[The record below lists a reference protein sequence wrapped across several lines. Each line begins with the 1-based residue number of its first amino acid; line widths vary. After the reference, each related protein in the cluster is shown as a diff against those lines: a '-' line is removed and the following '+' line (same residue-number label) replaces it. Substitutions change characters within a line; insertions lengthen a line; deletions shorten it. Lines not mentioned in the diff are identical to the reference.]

1 MYFHYQRSYRGPVQA
16 VILDWAG
23 TTVDFGS
30 LAPVVAFTRLFAAQ
44 GIDLGLDEARG
55 PMGAEKRE
63 HIRRLCAL
71 PRIAAAWR
79 DLYGESPDEATI
91 DRLYHDFVPLQVTAI
106 RDYAQ
111 LIPGCRETLVTLR
124 ARGIRVGA
132 NTGYG
137 QAMMEPLLR
146 AAAEQGYVPDSSV
159 CATEVPRGRP
169 YPYMSFK
176 NMMDLE
182 IETVQSCVKVDDTV
196 PGIEEGSNAGMWTVG
211 VAVSGNEIGLP
222 LADWEAL
229 PAADQRQRRERAYQR
244 LLTGGAHYVID
255 SIADLPRCLDAIEAR
270 LARGERP

>member
-1 MYFHYQRSYRGPVQA
+1 MHFHYQRSYRGPVQA

-55 PMGAEKRE
+55 PMGTEKRE
-63 HIRRLCAL
+63 HIRCLCAL
-71 PRIAAAWR
+71 PRITTAWR

-91 DRLYHDFVPLQVTAI
+91 DRLYHEFVPLQVTAI
-106 RDYAQ
+106 HDYAQ

-182 IETVQSCVKVDDTV
+182 IEAVQSCVKVDDTV
-196 PGIEEGSNAGMWTVG
+196 PGIEEGLNAGMWTVG
-211 VAVSGNEIGLP
+211 VAISGNEIGLP

-229 PAADQRQRRERAYQR
+229 PAADQRQRRERAHQR
-244 LLTGGAHYVID
+244 LLTGGAHYAID

-270 LARGERP
+270 LMRGERP

>member
-1 MYFHYQRSYRGPVQA
+1 MHFHYQRSYRGPVQA

-91 DRLYHDFVPLQVTAI
+91 DRLYHEFVPLQVTAI

>member
-55 PMGAEKRE
+55 PMGTEKRE

-91 DRLYHDFVPLQVTAI
+91 DRLYHEFVPLQVTAI

-124 ARGIRVGA
+124 ARGIRIGA

-176 NMMDLE
+176 NLMDLE
-182 IETVQSCVKVDDTV
+182 IEAVQSCVKVDDTV
-196 PGIEEGSNAGMWTVG
+196 PGIEEGLNAGMWTVG
-211 VAVSGNEIGLP
+211 VAISGNEIGLP
-222 LADWEAL
+222 LTDWEAL
-229 PAADQRQRRERAYQR
+229 PAADQRQRRERAHQR

-255 SIADLPRCLDAIEAR
+255 SIAYLPRCLDAIEAR

>member
-44 GIDLGLDEARG
+44 GIDLSLDEARG
-55 PMGAEKRE
+55 PMGTEKRE

-71 PRIAAAWR
+71 PRIAAAWC
-79 DLYGESPDEATI
+79 DLYGETPDEATI
-91 DRLYHDFVPLQVTAI
+91 DRLYHEFVPLQVTAI

-124 ARGIRVGA
+124 ARGVRIGA

>member
-1 MYFHYQRSYRGPVQA
+1 MHFHYQRSYRGPVQA

-55 PMGAEKRE
+55 PMGTEKRE
-63 HIRRLCAL
+63 HIRCLCAL
-71 PRIAAAWR
+71 PRITTAWR

-91 DRLYHDFVPLQVTAI
+91 DRLYHEFVPLQVTAI

-124 ARGIRVGA
+124 ARGVRIGA

-176 NMMDLE
+176 NLMDLE
-182 IETVQSCVKVDDTV
+182 IEAVQSCVKVDDTV
-196 PGIEEGSNAGMWTVG
+196 PGIEEGLNAGMWTVG
-211 VAVSGNEIGLP
+211 VAISGNEIGLP
-222 LADWEAL
+222 LTDWAAL
-229 PAADQRQRRERAYQR
+229 PAADQRQRRERAHQR

>member
-55 PMGAEKRE
+55 PMGTEKRE

-91 DRLYHDFVPLQVTAI
+91 DRLYHEFVPLQVTAI

-176 NMMDLE
+176 NLMDLE
-182 IETVQSCVKVDDTV
+182 IEAVQSCVKVDDTV
-196 PGIEEGSNAGMWTVG
+196 PGIEEGLNAGMWTVG
-211 VAVSGNEIGLP
+211 VAISGNEIGLP
-222 LADWEAL
+222 LTDWEAL
-229 PAADQRQRRERAYQR
+229 PAADQRQRRERAHQR

>member
-44 GIDLGLDEARG
+44 GIDLGLDEARS
-55 PMGAEKRE
+55 PMGTEKRE

-91 DRLYHDFVPLQVTAI
+91 DRLYHEFVPLQVTAI

-176 NMMDLE
+176 NLMDLE
-182 IETVQSCVKVDDTV
+182 IEAVQSCVKVDDTV
-196 PGIEEGSNAGMWTVG
+196 PGIEEGLNAGMWTVG
-211 VAVSGNEIGLP
+211 VAISGNEIGLP
-222 LADWEAL
+222 LTDWEAL
-229 PAADQRQRRERAYQR
+229 PAADQRQRRERAHQR

-255 SIADLPRCLDAIEAR
+255 SIAYLPRCLDAIEAR

>member
-1 MYFHYQRSYRGPVQA
+1 MHFHYQRSYRGPVQA

-55 PMGAEKRE
+55 PMGTEKRE

-91 DRLYHDFVPLQVTAI
+91 DRLYHEFVPLQVTAI

-176 NMMDLE
+176 NLMDLE
-182 IETVQSCVKVDDTV
+182 IEAVQSCVKVDDTV
-196 PGIEEGSNAGMWTVG
+196 PGIEEGLNAGMWTVG
-211 VAVSGNEIGLP
+211 VAISGNEIGLP
-222 LADWEAL
+222 LTDWEAL
-229 PAADQRQRRERAYQR
+229 PAADQRQRRERAHQR

>member
-30 LAPVVAFTRLFAAQ
+30 LAPVVAFTRLFATQ

-55 PMGAEKRE
+55 PMGTEKRE
-63 HIRRLCAL
+63 HIRCLCAL

-91 DRLYHDFVPLQVTAI
+91 DRLYHEFVPLQVTAI

-146 AAAEQGYVPDSSV
+146 ASAEQGYVPDSSV

-182 IETVQSCVKVDDTV
+182 IEAVQSCVKVDDTV
-196 PGIEEGSNAGMWTVG
+196 PGIEEGLNAGMWTVG
-211 VAVSGNEIGLP
+211 VAISGNEIGLS

-229 PAADQRQRRERAYQR
+229 PAADQRQRRERAHQR
-244 LLTGGAHYVID
+244 LLAGGAHYAID